1 MHNNQF
7 CLNHSWSDSGVNILL
22 QIYQLRKKCFLN
34 NSFLWNQVIC
44 SNLLIGV
51 LCSLRH
57 FRKAIYKTPTHGS
70 LELAKKISRDSGCDT
85 SPSLADN
92 HKLCGLPLTY
102 VITCQYYVLRDYG
115 HMYVTRLWNS
125 GVRVV
130 HNHIEGTFHGTLSFL
145 LLKLVIVQS
154 ISILAGYMKIC
165 SKNLINI
172 KKYKPQCCRK
182 SLQRIH
188 IKNVYFKDQSS

>member
-145 LLKLVIVQS
+145 FTKVGYSAVNQY
-154 ISILAGYMKIC
+154 ISWLHE
-165 SKNLINI
+165 NL
-172 KKYKPQCCRK
+172 
-182 SLQRIH
+182 
-188 IKNVYFKDQSS
+188 

>member
-1 MHNNQF
+1 MHIIQF

-22 QIYQLRKKCFLN
+22 QIYQLRKKCFPN
-34 NSFLWNQVIC
+34 NSFLWNQAIC

-70 LELAKKISRDSGCDT
+70 LELASDT
-85 SPSLADN
+85 SPSLAYN
-92 HKLCGLPLTY
+92 HKLCGLPPTY
-102 VITCQYYVLRDYG
+102 VITCQYDVIRDYG

-145 LLKLVIVQS
+145 FTKVGYSAANQS
-154 ISILAGYMKIC
+154 ISWLHE
-165 SKNLINI
+165 NL
-172 KKYKPQCCRK
+172 
-182 SLQRIH
+182 
-188 IKNVYFKDQSS
+188 